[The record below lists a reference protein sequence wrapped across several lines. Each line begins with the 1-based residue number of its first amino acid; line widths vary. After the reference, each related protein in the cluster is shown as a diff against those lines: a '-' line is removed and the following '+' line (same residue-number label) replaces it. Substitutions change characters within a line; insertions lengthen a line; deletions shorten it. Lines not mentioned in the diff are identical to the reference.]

1 MPKERIKKK
10 RINNARA
17 LTAKL
22 GNILTRKERRT
33 FRDELY
39 RLENTKLTK
48 TERERAIGYLIKL

>member
-33 FRDELY
+33 FRDELC